1 MDPATIQQILQ
12 GGAMA
17 PGTSSP
23 PTPQQILTIQNLMKT
38 PGGMGAMQQQPSSLM
53 QPPSAAQPG
62 AAQPGMGQQS
72 QMNQLMQQ
80 MNPMPQP
87 GLSGQ

>member
-23 PTPQQILTIQNLMKT
+23 PTPQQILTIQEHLMKT
-38 PGGMGAMQQQPSSLM
+38 PGGMGAMQQQPE
-53 QPPSAAQPG
+53 PADAAT
-62 AAQPGMGQQS
+62 
-72 QMNQLMQQ
+72 
-80 MNPMPQP
+80 
-87 GLSGQ
+87 

>member
-1 MDPATIQQILQ
+1 MDPATIQQLLQ

-62 AAQPGMGQQS
+62 MGQQP